1 MTVST
6 VGTLDQDYPGTAFG
20 KIHRRAKTSSQ
31 TRISSCTLEGQ
42 LSNRRE
48 SLSNAE
54 DICVIYDAQDM
65 KYESIGKAYRRLIV
79 SSCVL
84 WRCMGCKV
92 LPGAVSHVM

>member
-1 MTVST
+1 M
-6 VGTLDQDYPGTAFG
+6 VGKD
-20 KIHRRAKTSSQ
+20 RRAP
-31 TRISSCTLEGQ
+31 RADYHDFA
-42 LSNRRE
+42 E
-48 SLSNAE
+48 SDEEINDE
-54 DICVIYDAQDM
+54 YGIVIYDAQDM